1 MRFQS
6 IIISL
11 SLLFS
16 IYAKAADSVNF
27 RNVIKGHQAQI
38 ETFAI
43 SDDGKTLVSG
53 GWDNAVRIYEADTMG
68 NWEFVRDFRRHF
80 GAINT
85 LTISP
90 DKKYFVSGSK
100 DNTFNMVE
108 LATGNIVFTGRDQSR
123 PVTDV
128 FFTSDGKYLFTS
140 CEDGYVFIYKLEDM
154 LFAVSKPI
162 KVRVGLPVYDVDLAM
177 SRGKIFVCA
186 KGNDLLEINTK
197 GRVLKKYS
205 AHTAQVNSMAISP
218 DKSIIA
224 TSGDDKRVFLWNSK
238 TGDTIT
244 SLTGHDWKVNHVSFS
259 PDGRF
264 LLSSGNKGKVVIW
277 SMDSLKM
284 VQEFTPIGNNA
295 RKAVFTSDMKEI
307 LVATLQKG
315 PLYGLSVYNSAFA
328 YLPKEEKK
336 NEKKVKS
343 RKTKKGK

>member
-11 SLLFS
+11 SLLFTAS
-16 IYAKAADSVNF
+16 ANASDSVTF
-27 RNVIKGHQAQI
+27 RNVIKGHQAQV

-43 SDDGKTLVSG
+43 SDDGKTLVTG
-53 GWDNAVRIYEADTMG
+53 GWDNTVRIYECDSMG
-68 NWEFVRDFRRHF
+68 NWEFIKDFRRHF
-80 GAINT
+80 GAITT

-108 LATGNIVFTGRDQSR
+108 MVTGNIVFTGRDQNR

-128 FFTSDGKYLFTS
+128 FFTEDGNFLFTS
-140 CEDGYVFIYKLEDM
+140 CEDGYVFIYKMDDM
-154 LFAVSKPI
+154 LFAVSKPT
-162 KVRVGLPVYDVDLAM
+162 KVRVGSPVYDIDL
-177 SRGKIFVCA
+177 SIRRGNIFVCTR
-186 KGNDLLEINTK
+186 GNELLEINTK
-197 GRVLKKYS
+197 GAVVKRYV

-218 DKSIIA
+218 DKSVIA
-224 TSGDDKRVFLWNSK
+224 TSGDDKRVYLWNSK
-238 TGDTIT
+238 TGDTIA

-264 LLSSGNKGKVVIW
+264 LISAGNKGKVVVW
-277 SMDSLKM
+277 SMDSMKM

-295 RKAVFTSDMKEI
+295 RKAIFTSDMKEI
-307 LVATLQKG
+307 LVATLQNG

-336 NEKKVKS
+336 KEKKS
-343 RKTKKGK
+343 EN

>member
-1 MRFQS
+1 MRLKS
-6 IIISL
+6 ILISL
-11 SLLFS
+11 TLCFATAVSAGDS
-16 IYAKAADSVNF
+16 ITF
-27 RNVIKGHQAQI
+27 RNVIKGHLAQV

-43 SDDGKTLVSG
+43 SDDGTTLISG
-53 GWDNAVRIYEADTMG
+53 GWDNAVRIYQVDSMG
-68 NWEFVRDFRRHF
+68 TWEFVRDFRRHF
-80 GAINT
+80 GAITT

-100 DNTFNMVE
+100 DNTFNVVE
-108 LATGNIVFTGRDQSR
+108 LATGNIIFTGRDQNR

-128 FFTSDGKYLFTS
+128 FFTNDGKYLFTS
-140 CEDGYVFIYKLEDM
+140 CEDGYVFIYKLDDM

-162 KVRVGLPVYDVDLAM
+162 KVRVGQPVYDIDLSM
-177 SRGKIFVCA
+177 RRGKIFVCA
-186 KGNDLLEINTK
+186 KGNELLEINTK
-197 GRVLKKYS
+197 GNVVRRYA

-218 DKSIIA
+218 DKSMLA

-277 SMDSLKM
+277 SMDSMKM
-284 VQEFTPIGNNA
+284 VHEFMPIGNNA
-295 RKAVFTSDMKEI
+295 RKALFTSNMKEI

-315 PLYGLSVYNSAFA
+315 PLYGLSVYNSAYA

-336 NEKKVKS
+336 EKKKVKNK
-343 RKTKKGK
+343 RAKTGK